1 MTTRHPPRIALAAA
15 ALFSLAATGAAS
27 AQTRPALQQVTEIT
41 TDLGQNASA
50 VTYWIRQSEGW
61 HVVTTVDSIVGE
73 DTQSA
78 QSRHAVVRFTVNML
92 PGQSQLVSV
101 PGPAGVSTP
110 SLRIRRLG
118 DRIEVTRVQD
128 AS

>member
-1 MTTRHPPRIALAAA
+1 MTNLFTQRAAVFGAVLMGLGAGGA
-15 ALFSLAATGAAS
+15 AL

-50 VTYWIRQSEGW
+50 VTYWVRQSEGW

-73 DTQSA
+73 ATQTA
-78 QSRHAVVRFTVNML
+78 QDRHAVVRFTANLL
-92 PGQSQLVSV
+92 PGQAQLVSV
-101 PGPAGVSTP
+101 PGPIGAAVP
-110 SLRIRRLG
+110 SLRIQRVG
-118 DRIEVTRVQD
+118 DRIEVARLPN

>member
-1 MTTRHPPRIALAAA
+1 MTIRHLPRLALAVASV
-15 ALFSLAATGAAS
+15 FGLAAGAAF
-27 AQTRPALQQVTEIT
+27 AQTRPALQEVTEIT
-41 TDLGQNASA
+41 TNLGQNASA

-73 DTQSA
+73 DAQTA
-78 QSRHAVVRFTVNML
+78 QSHHAVVRFTANMM
-92 PGQSQLVSV
+92 PGQSQVVSV
-101 PGPAGVSTP
+101 PGPAGGSAP